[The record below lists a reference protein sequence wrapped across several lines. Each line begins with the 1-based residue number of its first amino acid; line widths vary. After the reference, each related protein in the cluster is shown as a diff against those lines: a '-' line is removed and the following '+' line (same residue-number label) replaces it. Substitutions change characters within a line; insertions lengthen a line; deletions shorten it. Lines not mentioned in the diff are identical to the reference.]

1 MVVFRFS
8 CTRIGVK
15 NEFAFEEPA
24 TSRFQST
31 GALNRLFATGQLL
44 LPIDGVSTSAALY
57 LDWLREG
64 RVAVSAFHFALW
76 LGFLQHAD
84 HQKVWFRRGLS
95 GLLRRVLRPSSL
107 PRPLG
112 RERPK
117 GRSGGNIRRTIL
129 LSSAL
134 GRFAPVVVRY
144 GRLHPSSSVRTSHL
158 GNVR

>member
-1 MVVFRFS
+1 M
-8 CTRIGVK
+8 K

-117 GRSGGNIRRTIL
+117 GRSGRETSAGR
-129 LSSAL
+129 SSFHRAKRPL